1 VSFPDGRALTILSH
15 NDGRRDVFWRRDSD
29 ADSEELFTT
38 TEREAQ
44 KLAEIFDGT
53 FFQPVAEDLDDALSE
68 ARIKWV
74 SVPSESPVVGRTISD
89 VGVRTQTGVSIL
101 AVERDEQTIANP
113 TPRTELLAEDLLVV
127 VGSEDAH
134 DAFDGLLA
142 SDASPGRTR

>member
-1 VSFPDGRALTILSH
+1 M
-15 NDGRRDVFWRRDSD
+15 FWRDDSE

-53 FFQPVAEDLDDALSE
+53 FFEPVDDDLDDALSD

-74 SVPSESPVVGRTISD
+74 SIPGGSPVVGKTIGE

-101 AVERDEQTIANP
+101 AVERGEQTIPNP
-113 TPRTELLAEDLLVV
+113 APGTEMLAEDVLVV
-127 VGSEDAH
+127 VGTVDAH
-134 DAFDGLLA
+134 DAFAELLA
-142 SDASPGRTR
+142 PDASHG